1 VITLN
6 TAVNAFIPRIL
17 FLWRVGVSLI
27 FDQGVVPCRYIKRRA
42 REEFRKS
49 PSQPVDLGSIQSQL
63 DLVKRQGIVYSLY
76 SRTAK
81 SVMVCN
87 EFLLVLSVMCFSHF

>member
-6 TAVNAFIPRIL
+6 TAVNPFVPRIL
-17 FLWRVGVSLI
+17 FLWIVGVSLI

-87 EFLLVLSVMCFSHF
+87 EFCRFTL